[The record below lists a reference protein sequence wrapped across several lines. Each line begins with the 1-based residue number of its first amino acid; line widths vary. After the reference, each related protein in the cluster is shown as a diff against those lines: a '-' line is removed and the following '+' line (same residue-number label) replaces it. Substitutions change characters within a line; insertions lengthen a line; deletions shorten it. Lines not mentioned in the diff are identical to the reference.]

1 MTAAAAGASPSA
13 PQSTRRQPPARRD
26 TAGRRG
32 IRGLGWL
39 VAGVVYSAAYAAIGW
54 RLRAT
59 PGALIGFRTIAL
71 LLPPLVGVAVII
83 RRRFL
88 WSGCQWL
95 FWATIA
101 LGLTVSA
108 VGFVGWTVDEVLV
121 ARETSWLGWHAVFA
135 LFGAVAPLFAL
146 LAQPHRGPREPA
158 AATTAVDIAGIAVL
172 VGYLYS
178 YIVMSVEAAGPS
190 VRGSML
196 SLVLLSEL
204 QQLLVVGGLAAAV
217 AVAGR
222 DRWRRTYLR
231 LAAGALV
238 GLAMLTLSNHG
249 IWQGE
254 YRSVFVYDFTWL
266 LPFFFVPWAV
276 EASPASGDELGQ
288 MAVEKPAPS
297 RPWIIFAVLA
307 LLPVLDLVLR
317 TLFPIAGD
325 VGRYR
330 DLSMAVTVVSVLPLL
345 LARLAVARAEL
356 QSADNKARLFAG
368 AVEQAA
374 DLIWVFSVDGG
385 IEYANHAFCRA
396 LGYSASEIA
405 SKRVADLTLERGQLD
420 LEALGAAAAHDQGAW
435 RCTLTR
441 RRKDGSTFVSASVVV
456 PLFDRG
462 RLTHF
467 AAVERDVTEDARLRE
482 RLIESERR
490 YRALFDEA
498 PLGILRASADGR
510 LVDVNQAFSRMI
522 GADEPEDIVGTRL
535 AELGADPH
543 EMDLTLA
550 RWRETGLPESAELN
564 WLRADGRSIVLRLYG
579 QWVPQ
584 VGGASVLEVFAEDVT
599 RQRVL
604 EEEFRQA
611 QKMEAVGRLAG
622 GVAHDFNN
630 QLTVILGYSE
640 SLASQ
645 IDEDKPIWDDL
656 SEIRRA
662 ALNAA
667 ALTRRLLAFS
677 RRQLLKLDVHD
688 LNDLVRKIERTL
700 VRVLG
705 EDVAVEVHLSGDL
718 PSVKLDAMQFE
729 QVLLNLAVNARDA
742 MPSGG
747 RLVIETSRVELRDG
761 YRQPGPVRVK
771 PGAYALL
778 SVSDN
783 GSGMDAETRGR
794 VFEPFFTTK
803 EHGRGTG
810 LGLATVYGIVKQ
822 VGGYIWVY
830 SEPERG
836 TTFKIY
842 LPEAT
847 EGRWAGAA
855 PDPRESLSVGSETI
869 LLVEDEES
877 VRRFAG
883 ALLRRHG
890 YRVLEASSAEEALA
904 LVASGELVDLVLTDV
919 VMPGLTGPE
928 MMTRLRTERDVRGL
942 YMSGYT
948 ERVLRDGILQ
958 SQSELIEKPFG
969 PTELL
974 RRVRQVLDGPLAAAG
989 ARAGAPH

>member
-1 MTAAAAGASPSA
+1 
-13 PQSTRRQPPARRD
+13 
-26 TAGRRG
+26 
-32 IRGLGWL
+32 
-39 VAGVVYSAAYAAIGW
+39 VAGVAYSAAYAAIGW
-54 RLRAT
+54 WLRAT
-59 PGALIGFRTIAL
+59 PGVLIWFRTIAL
-71 LLPPLVGVAVII
+71 LLPPLAGVALIV

-101 LGLTVSA
+101 LGLTISA
-108 VGFVGWTVDEVLV
+108 VGFVGWTLDEILV

-146 LAQPHRGPREPA
+146 LAQPHRGPREPR

-172 VGYLYS
+172 AGYLYS
-178 YIVMSVEAAGPS
+178 YVVMSVQVAGPS
-190 VRGSML
+190 ARGSML

-204 QQLLVVGGLAAAV
+204 QQLLVVGGLIAAAGV
-217 AVAGR
+217 ARHGR
-222 DRWRRTYLR
+222 WHRVYLR

-238 GLAMLTLSNHG
+238 GFAMLTLTNHG
-249 IWQGE
+249 IWQGG
-254 YRSVFVYDFTWL
+254 YHSVFVYDFTWL

-276 EASPASGDELGQ
+276 EASPASAYEPDAAGFER
-288 MAVEKPAPS
+288 VAPS

-307 LLPVLDLVLR
+307 LLPVVDFGLR
-317 TLFPIAGD
+317 ALFPLEGAGE
-325 VGRYR
+325 RYR

-345 LARLAVARAEL
+345 MARLAVERAEL
-356 QSADNKARLFAG
+356 HSADNKARLFSG

-385 IEYANHAFCRA
+385 IEYANRAFCRA
-396 LGYSASEIA
+396 LGYSPSEIA
-405 SKRVADLTLERGQLD
+405 SKKVADLTLERGQLD
-420 LEALGAAAAHDQGAW
+420 LEALGAAAAEDDGAW
-435 RCTLTR
+435 RCTLIR
-441 RRKDGSTFVSASVVV
+441 RRKDGSTFVSASVIV

-498 PLGILRASADGR
+498 PLGIFRASADGR
-510 LVDVNQAFSRMI
+510 LADVNQAFARMI
-522 GADEPEDIVGTRL
+522 GADEPGDVVGMPLT
-535 AELGADPH
+535 ELGADPN
-543 EMDLTLA
+543 EMGLTLA
-550 RWRETGLPESAELN
+550 RWRETGLPESAELA
-564 WLRADGRSIVLRLYG
+564 WLRADGRTISVRLYG

-584 VGGASVLEVFAEDVT
+584 AGGAAVLEVFAEDVT
-599 RQRVL
+599 RERVL

-630 QLTVILGYSE
+630 QLTVILGYAE

-645 IDEDKPIWDDL
+645 IDEDKPIWNDL

-688 LNDLVRKIERTL
+688 LNELVRRVERTL

-705 EDVAVEVHLSGDL
+705 EDVAIEAHLEGDV
-718 PSVKLDAMQFE
+718 PSVKIDAMQFE

-747 RLVIETSRVELRDG
+747 RLVIETSRVELSDR

-778 SVSDN
+778 TVSDN
-783 GSGMDAETRGR
+783 GCGMDAATRGR

-822 VGGYIWVY
+822 IGGYIWVY
-830 SEPERG
+830 SEPGRG

-842 LPEAT
+842 LPEAP
-847 EGRWAGAA
+847 EARWAGAA
-855 PDPRESLSVGSETI
+855 PEAREGLSVGSETI

-877 VRRFAG
+877 VRKFAS

-904 LVASGELVDLVLTDV
+904 LVASGERVDLVLTDV

-974 RRVRQVLDGPLAAAG
+974 RRVRQVLDGPLVAAG
-989 ARAGAPH
+989 AGLKPS